1 VVRQLTESMTGN
13 ATEGTATGSGI
24 VDEPLARAAQGAPL
38 PGEAEKKRALRK
50 MKLVA
55 LSFLLG
61 ATAVFLAMTIWQSAG
76 APAWAGYVKAAAEA
90 GMVGALAD
98 WFAVTALFR
107 HPLGIRIP
115 HTAIIPTRKDAIG
128 DSLGDFV
135 GANFLSEQVVRER
148 LRRVGVSARL
158 GGWLAEPANAGR
170 VTAELAT
177 VVRGVVAVLRDE
189 DVQAVMEQ
197 AVVKRVV
204 AVPWGPPL
212 GKLLGGVVAD
222 GSHHKLVDLMCDRA
236 YEWVKDNH
244 GTVLRVVANR
254 APTWSPKF
262 VDSMVADKVYGEV
275 LSFAWNVKTDP
286 NHPMRL
292 AVDKFLAEFASDLQT
307 DPATMER
314 AEAVKHQVLEHQEV
328 QNVIGSAWSTAKRML
343 LDAAEDPSSELRRR
357 VGEGLVNLGHRL
369 RDDDSMRDKVDNW
382 VEGAA
387 AYVVTNYRDEITTLI
402 TDTVQRWDAEETSRK
417 IELQVGRD
425 LQFIRING
433 TVVGALAGLLIYA
446 VAQLIV

>member
-1 VVRQLTESMTGN
+1 MNTGRPRL
-13 ATEGTATGSGI
+13 
-24 VDEPLARAAQGAPL
+24 DAADSAPI

-61 ATAVFLAMTIWQSAG
+61 AAVIFLVMSLWPGEPTWT
-76 APAWAGYVKAAAEA
+76 GYVKAAAEA

-107 HPLGIRIP
+107 HPLGLPIP
-115 HTAIIPTRKDAIG
+115 HTAIIPTRKDALG
-128 DSLGDFV
+128 DSLGEFV

-148 LRRVGVSARL
+148 LRRVGVASRL
-158 GGWLAEPANAGR
+158 GGWLSEPANAER
-170 VTAELAT
+170 VTAELST
-177 VVRGVVAVLRDE
+177 VVRGVVAVLRDD

-197 AVVKRVV
+197 AVVKRVM

-212 GKLLGGVVAD
+212 GKLLAGVFAD
-222 GSHHKLVDLMCDRA
+222 GTHHKLVDLMCERA
-236 YEWVKDNH
+236 YEYVKENH
-244 GTVLRVVANR
+244 STVLRVVSDR

-275 LSFAWNVKTDP
+275 LQFAWLVKTDP
-286 NHPMRL
+286 NHPMRM
-292 AVDKFLAEFASDLQT
+292 AIDKFLADFASDLQT
-307 DPATMER
+307 DPVVMER
-314 AEAVKHQVLEHQEV
+314 AEVVKQQVLDHPEV

-343 LDAAEDPSSELRRR
+343 LDAAEDPSSELRKRVLDGLTTLGRR
-357 VGEGLVNLGHRL
+357 LA
-369 RDDDSMRDKVDNW
+369 DDDTLREKVDSW
-382 VEGAA
+382 LEGAA
-387 AYVVTNYRDEITTLI
+387 AYIVINYRDEITTLI

-433 TVVGALAGLLIYA
+433 TVVGSLAGLLIYT
-446 VAQLIV
+446 VAQLIL

>member
-1 VVRQLTESMTGN
+1 
-13 ATEGTATGSGI
+13 
-24 VDEPLARAAQGAPL
+24 
-38 PGEAEKKRALRK
+38 

-61 ATAVFLAMTIWQSAG
+61 ATVIFLATSFWQSAG
-76 APAWAGYVKAAAEA
+76 APGWVGYLKAAAEA
-90 GMVGALAD
+90 GMIGALAD

-107 HPLGIRIP
+107 YPLGIRIP
-115 HTAIIPTRKDAIG
+115 HTAIIPTRKDALG

-135 GANFLSEQVVRER
+135 GTNFLSEQVVRER
-148 LRRVGVSARL
+148 LRRIGVARRL
-158 GGWLAEPANAGR
+158 GGWLAEPANAER
-170 VTAELAT
+170 VTAELST
-177 VVRGVVAVLRDE
+177 VVRGAVAVLRDE

-197 AVVKRVV
+197 AVVRRVV
-204 AVPWGPPL
+204 AVQWGPPL
-212 GKLLGGVVAD
+212 GKLLAGVFAD

-236 YEWVKDNH
+236 YEWVKANH
-244 GTVLRVVANR
+244 SSVLRVVSDR

-275 LSFAWNVKTDP
+275 LSFAWLVKTDP
-286 NHPMRL
+286 NHPMRM
-292 AVDKFLAEFASDLQT
+292 AIDKFLAEFASDLQT

-314 AEAVKHQVLEHQEV
+314 AEQVKHQVLEHPEV
-328 QNVIGSAWSTAKRML
+328 QNVIGSAWSTAKAML

-357 VGEGLVNLGHRL
+357 VREGLVTLGRRL
-369 RDDDSMRDKVDNW
+369 SDDDALRGKVDGW

-387 AYVVTNYRDEITTLI
+387 AYVVLNYRDEITTLI

-417 IELQVGRD
+417 VELQVGRD

-433 TVVGALAGLLIYA
+433 TVVGALAGLLIYT
-446 VAQLIV
+446 VAQLIL

>member
-1 VVRQLTESMTGN
+1 MRQLTESKHIRERGSRS
-13 ATEGTATGSGI
+13 EPFGTAPI
-24 VDEPLARAAQGAPL
+24 
-38 PGEAEKKRALRK
+38 PGEAEKRRALRK

-55 LSFLLG
+55 LSFLIG
-61 ATAVFLAMTIWQSAG
+61 AALVFVVMSLWPG
-76 APAWAGYVKAAAEA
+76 EPAWTGYVKAAAEA

-107 HPLGIRIP
+107 HPMGIKIP

-128 DSLGDFV
+128 NSLGEFV

-148 LRRVGVSARL
+148 LRRVGVASRL
-158 GGWLAEPANAGR
+158 GAWVAEPENAER

-212 GKLLGGVVAD
+212 GKLLAGVFAD
-222 GSHHKLVDLMCDRA
+222 GSHHKLVDLVCDRA

-244 GTVLRVVANR
+244 STVMRVVSDR
-254 APTWSPKF
+254 APSWSPKF

-275 LSFAWNVKTDP
+275 LSFAWLVKTDP

-292 AVDKFLAEFASDLQT
+292 AVDKFLAEFAADLQT

-314 AEAVKHQVLEHQEV
+314 AEAVKQQVLAHPEV
-328 QNVIGSAWSTAKRML
+328 QNVIGSAWSTAKRLL

-357 VGEGLVNLGHRL
+357 VREGLVNLGHRL
-369 RDDDSMRDKVDNW
+369 TGDDGLREKVDSW

-387 AYVVTNYRDEITTLI
+387 AYVVVNYRDEITTLI

-433 TVVGALAGLLIYA
+433 TVVGALAGLLIYT
-446 VAQLIV
+446 VAQLVL